1 MINIPARG
9 KQNGKQIMYYL
20 MQGFCLWGLAFS
32 HMIK

>member
-20 MQGFCLWGLAFS
+20 MQGFMFMGSGFFADD
-32 HMIK
+32 